1 MKRILSHQ
9 SAACFARFAKASA
22 VFGLLVAL
30 FAGSALEAASPDLQN
45 TTPRGAQRGVET
57 RVTFFGNR
65 LEDAE
70 EIIFHYPGITAK
82 DLQVIDS
89 RKVEATLVI
98 APDCRLGEHHVRV
111 RCKSGMSYARN
122 FWVSQ
127 FPNVDEVEPN
137 DDFDAPQRIDL
148 NVTIEAEA
156 KPEETDYYLVSMKK
170 GQRLSVE
177 VEGLRINNIVNNI
190 AIDPFVSILNKNR
203 FEIASADG
211 SALLKQESVLSVLIP
226 EDGDYIVEVRDS
238 AYQGRGRYR
247 AHIGTFPRP
256 AAIYP
261 AGGKPG
267 EEVEFTLIG
276 DVTGEYKT
284 KAKLPLTTEEG
295 TFGVLGQHEGL
306 YPPSPNLVRVSDY
319 DNVLE
324 SGENDDM
331 RSPDL
336 ASVGVLP
343 LAFNGILEKEGDID
357 YFKFTGKRGQ
367 NYRFRVYAS
376 AIGSPVDPV
385 LNLYDSQFKSL
396 GGSDDAN
403 GTKDSQVDFKPTED
417 GDYFVRVTDMLKR
430 GGTDFVYRIESEAFT
445 PAIEVTMPE
454 MLRRNLQYRKQFD
467 IPRGGYYSMVVNTT
481 RRNMSG
487 DLVFDLPSLPPGVT
501 WESGTIPRT
510 VSQFPILLKAAPDA
524 PIGGGMYT
532 LKVKNTDEKSPVEGT
547 FTQAL
552 DLVRGPQNG
561 VEYYTRYHD
570 KLPVSVVE
578 EIPYSITIDQPK
590 SPLVRDG
597 TKKLK
602 IRAHRKD
609 GYDKKITVRLLWKPP
624 GITSPSTMTFG
635 EKDTELEYELNANAS
650 AEINTWN
657 INVVAE
663 SDAGKGVMMTAS
675 PFVKLSVEEPFVGM
689 KLSMAT
695 AKQGEAIDMLAEV
708 ENLREFE
715 GQADVQLFAVPAHA
729 TVPVVKIDK
738 STSDLK
744 LPIQTTDKTPVG
756 QHKNLFCTVTLMH
769 NGEPVVHRV
778 GMGGV
783 FRVDPKPKEPVAA
796 KPVAEEKK
804 VVAKNEP
811 AEKPLSRLEQL
822 RLEAQK
828 EAAAQ

>member
-1 MKRILSHQ
+1 MKRILTFQ
-9 SAACFARFAKASA
+9 SAAHIARFAKAST
-22 VFGLLVAL
+22 VLGLLVVL
-30 FAGSALEAASPDLQN
+30 SAGSALEAASPDLSN
-45 TTPRGAQRGVET
+45 TTPRGAQRGAET
-57 RVTFFGNR
+57 KVTFFGVR
-65 LEDAE
+65 LADAE
-70 EIIFHYPGITAK
+70 EIIFHYPGITVK
-82 DLQVIDS
+82 DFTVVDDK
-89 RKVEATLVI
+89 KVEATLVV
-98 APDCRLGEHHVRV
+98 APDARIGEHHVRV

-122 FWVSQ
+122 FWISQ
-127 FPNVDEVEPN
+127 FPNVAEVEPN
-137 DDFDAPQRIDL
+137 DDFEVPQKIDL

-156 KPEETDYYLVSMKK
+156 KPEETDYYQVSMKK
-170 GQRLSVE
+170 GERLSVE
-177 VEGLRINNIVNNI
+177 IEGLRINNIRQNI
-190 AIDPFVSILNKNR
+190 AIDPYVSILNKDR

-211 SALLKQESVLSVLIP
+211 SALLKQESVLSVIIP

-247 AHIGTFPRP
+247 AHIGTYPRP
-256 AAIYP
+256 TAVYP

-267 EEVEFTLIG
+267 EETEFTLIG
-276 DVTGEYKT
+276 DVKGEFKT

-306 YPPSPNLVRVSDY
+306 YPPSPNLVRVSDFA
-319 DNVLE
+319 NVLE
-324 SGENDDM
+324 SGENDDL
-331 RSPDL
+331 RSPEL
-336 ASVGVLP
+336 ASVGALP

-357 YFKFTGKRGQ
+357 YFKFTGKKGQ
-367 NYRFRVYAS
+367 NYRFRVYANS
-376 AIGSPVDPV
+376 IGSPVDPV
-385 LNLYDSQFKSL
+385 LNLYDAKFASL

-403 GTKDSQVDFKPTED
+403 GTKDSQVDFKPAED
-417 GDYFVRVTDMLKR
+417 GDFYVRVTDMLKR
-430 GGTDFVYRIESEAFT
+430 GGADFVYRIESEAFS
-445 PAIEVTMPE
+445 PGIDVTMPE
-454 MLRRNLQYRKQFD
+454 MLRRDLQYRKQFD

-481 RRNMSG
+481 RRNMAG
-487 DLVFDLPSLPPGVT
+487 ELVFDIPALPPGVT
-501 WESGTIPRT
+501 WESGTIPKT

-524 PIGGGMYT
+524 PIGGGMFT
-532 LKVKNTDEKSPVEGT
+532 MKVKNTDEKAPVEGT
-547 FTQAL
+547 FSQAL

-561 VEYYTRYHD
+561 VEYYTRYHE
-570 KLPVSVVE
+570 KVPISVVE
-578 EIPYSITIDQPK
+578 ELPYSITIDQPK
-590 SPLVRDG
+590 SPIVRDG

-624 GITSPSTMTFG
+624 GITSPASMTFN

-650 AEINTWN
+650 AEVNTWN
-657 INVVAE
+657 LNLVAE

-729 TVPVVKIDK
+729 TVPIMKIDK
-738 STSDLK
+738 ATADLK

-756 QHKNLFCTVTLMH
+756 QHKNLFCTVTILQ

-796 KPVAEEKK
+796 KPVEEKK

-811 AEKPLSRLEQL
+811 APKALSRLEQL

>member
-1 MKRILSHQ
+1 MKRILTFQ
-9 SAACFARFAKASA
+9 SAAHIARFAKAST
-22 VFGLLVAL
+22 VLGLLVVL
-30 FAGSALEAASPDLQN
+30 FAGSALEAASPDLSN
-45 TTPRGAQRGVET
+45 TTPRGAQRGAET
-57 RVTFFGNR
+57 KVTFFGVR
-65 LEDAE
+65 LADAE
-70 EIIFHYPGITAK
+70 EIIFHYPGITVK
-82 DLQVIDS
+82 DFTVVDDK
-89 RKVEATLVI
+89 KVEATLVV
-98 APDCRLGEHHVRV
+98 APDARIGEHHVRV

-122 FWVSQ
+122 FWISQ
-127 FPNVDEVEPN
+127 FPNVAEVEPN
-137 DDFDAPQRIDL
+137 DDFEVPQKIDL

-156 KPEETDYYLVSMKK
+156 KPEETDYYQVSMKK
-170 GQRLSVE
+170 GERLSVE
-177 VEGLRINNIVNNI
+177 IEGLRINNIRQNI
-190 AIDPFVSILNKNR
+190 AIDPYVSILNKDR

-211 SALLKQESVLSVLIP
+211 SALLKQESVLSVIIP

-247 AHIGTFPRP
+247 AHIGTYPRP
-256 AAIYP
+256 TAVYP

-267 EEVEFTLIG
+267 EETEFTLIG
-276 DVTGEYKT
+276 DVKGEFKT

-306 YPPSPNLVRVSDY
+306 YPPSPNLVRVSDFA
-319 DNVLE
+319 NVLE
-324 SGENDDM
+324 SGENDDL
-331 RSPDL
+331 RSPEL
-336 ASVGVLP
+336 ASVGALP

-357 YFKFTGKRGQ
+357 YFKFTGKKGQ
-367 NYRFRVYAS
+367 NYRFRVYANS
-376 AIGSPVDPV
+376 IGSPVDPV
-385 LNLYDSQFKSL
+385 LNLYDAKFASL

-403 GTKDSQVDFKPTED
+403 GTKDSQVDFKPAED
-417 GDYFVRVTDMLKR
+417 GDFYVRVTDMLKR
-430 GGTDFVYRIESEAFT
+430 GGADFVYRIESEAFS
-445 PAIEVTMPE
+445 PGIDVTMPE
-454 MLRRNLQYRKQFD
+454 MLRRDLQYRKQFD

-481 RRNMSG
+481 RRNMAG
-487 DLVFDLPSLPPGVT
+487 ELVFDIPALPPGVT
-501 WESGTIPRT
+501 WESGTIPKT

-524 PIGGGMYT
+524 PIGGGMFT
-532 LKVKNTDEKSPVEGT
+532 MKVKNTDEKAPVEGT
-547 FTQAL
+547 FSQAL

-561 VEYYTRYHD
+561 VEYYTRYHE
-570 KLPVSVVE
+570 KVPISVVE
-578 EIPYSITIDQPK
+578 ELPYSITIDQPK
-590 SPLVRDG
+590 SPIVRDG

-624 GITSPSTMTFG
+624 GITSPASMTFN

-650 AEINTWN
+650 AEVNTWN
-657 INVVAE
+657 LNLVAE

-675 PFVKLSVEEPFVGM
+675 PFVKLSVEEPFVVM

-729 TVPVVKIDK
+729 TVPIMKIDK
-738 STSDLK
+738 ATADLK

-756 QHKNLFCTVTLMH
+756 QHKNLFCTVTILQ

-796 KPVAEEKK
+796 KPVEEKK

-811 AEKPLSRLEQL
+811 APKALSRLEQL

>member
-1 MKRILSHQ
+1 MKRILTLQ
-9 SAACFARFAKASA
+9 SAALSVTRTKVTAAACLLVVLFS
-22 VFGLLVAL
+22 GLLV
-30 FAGSALEAASPDLQN
+30 EAASPDLQN

-57 RVTFFGNR
+57 KVTFFGTR

-82 DLQVIDS
+82 DLKVIDG

-98 APDCRLGEHHVRV
+98 APDCRIGEHHVRV

-127 FPNVDEVEPN
+127 FPNVAEVEPN
-137 DDFDAPQRIDL
+137 DDFDAPQKIDL
-148 NVTIEAEA
+148 NVTVEAAA
-156 KPEETDYYLVSMKK
+156 KAEETDYYQVTMKK

-177 VEGLRINNIVNNI
+177 IEGLRINNIRQNI
-190 AIDPFVSILNKNR
+190 AIDPFVSILNKDR

-211 SALLKQESVLSVLIP
+211 SALLKQESVLSVIIP

-238 AYQGRGRYR
+238 AYQGRGSYR

-256 AAIYP
+256 TGIFP

-267 EEVEFTLIG
+267 EEMEFTLLG
-276 DVTGEYKT
+276 DVKGEFKT

-295 TFGVLGQHEGL
+295 TFGVLAKHDDL
-306 YPPSPNLVRVSDY
+306 FPPSPNLVRVSDLT
-319 DNVLE
+319 NIIEAEPNNELREPKLE
-324 SGENDDM
+324 VSG
-331 RSPDL
+331 
-336 ASVGVLP
+336 ALP
-343 LAFNGILEKEGDID
+343 LAFNGILEKDGDID
-357 YFKFTGKRGQ
+357 YFKFTAKKGQ
-367 NYRFRVYAS
+367 TFRFRVYAS
-376 AIGSPVDPV
+376 SIGSPVDPV
-385 LNLYDSQFKSL
+385 INLYDAKFASA

-403 GTKDSQVDFKPTED
+403 GGKDSQVDLKAAED
-417 GDYFVRVTDMLKR
+417 GEYYVRIKDMLDR
-430 GGTDFVYRIESEAFT
+430 GGEDYVYRIEAEAT
-445 PAIEVTMPE
+445 IPSIEVTMPE
-454 MLRRNLQYRKQFD
+454 MLRRDLQYRKQFD
-467 IPRGGYYSMVVNTT
+467 IPRGGYYAMVVNTT
-481 RRNMSG
+481 RRGYSG
-487 DLVFDLPSLPPGVT
+487 DVVFDLPSLPKGVT
-501 WESGTIPRT
+501 WESGTIPKT

-524 PIGGGMYT
+524 PIAGAMYEM
-532 LKVKNTDEKSPVEGT
+532 KAKSADPEKPVEGL
-547 FTQAL
+547 FKQAL

-570 KLPVSVVE
+570 KVPISVVE

-590 SPLVRDG
+590 SPIVRDG

-635 EKDTELEYELNANAS
+635 EKDTELEYELNASAS
-650 AEINTWN
+650 AEINSWN
-657 INVVAE
+657 VTVIAE
-663 SDAGKGVMMTAS
+663 SDGGKGMMVTAA
-675 PFVKLSVEEPFVGM
+675 PFIKLDVEEPFVNM
-689 KLSMAT
+689 KLSMVT
-695 AKQGEAIDMLAEV
+695 AKQGESIDMLAEV

-715 GQADVQLFAVPAHA
+715 GPADVQLFAVPAHA
-729 TVPVVKIDK
+729 TVPVLKLDK
-738 STSDLK
+738 TTEELS

-756 QHKNLFCTVTLMH
+756 QHKNLFCTVTVMK

-783 FRVDPKPKEPVAA
+783 IRVDPKPKEPVAA
-796 KPVAEEKK
+796 KPEAEKK

-811 AEKPLSRLEQL
+811 KEKPLSRLEQL

-828 EAAAQ
+828 AATAQ